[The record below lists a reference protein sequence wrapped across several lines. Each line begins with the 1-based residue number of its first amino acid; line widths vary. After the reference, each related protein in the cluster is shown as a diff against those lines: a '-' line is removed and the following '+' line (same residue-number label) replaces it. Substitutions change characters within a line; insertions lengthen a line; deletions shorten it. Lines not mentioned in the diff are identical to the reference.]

1 MLNWKDHFRITLEL
15 LSILLSMESIGSKLS
30 IKSAKSDF
38 PILYP
43 GLSRTIIWISSK
55 STTYLTQIFWGFIE
69 LFKLPRKSRSHIQ
82 IGFNYTR
89 VLAFPSQYPLNWK
102 RWNFWQNGLKLKKRE
117 RTYTFPCNYVSRE
130 FNPYFDI
137 QTFPETFVKNISSL
151 SDYSLVLDNSW
162 WSCDCSKKNIL
173 SLNLTGLS
181 VTCRVPFKLKG
192 RDFASLAHSDL
203 TCSYPKDPRAGPVQD
218 RLDQIH
224 QIQTLF
230 FLQKHLTSLCVDTF

>member
-1 MLNWKDHFRITLEL
+1 MSISEEL
-15 LSILLSMESIGSKLS
+15 GA
-30 IKSAKSDF
+30 IKFS
-38 PILYP
+38 
-43 GLSRTIIWISSK
+43 
-55 STTYLTQIFWGFIE
+55 
-69 LFKLPRKSRSHIQ
+69 
-82 IGFNYTR
+82 
-89 VLAFPSQYPLNWK
+89 
-102 RWNFWQNGLKLKKRE
+102 QNGLKLKKRE
-117 RTYTFPCNYVSRE
+117 SINPVIVTRKL
-130 FNPYFDI
+130 NPYFDI

-224 QIQTLF
+224 QIQSLF
-230 FLQKHLTSLCVDTF
+230 FFTKTPYVPMRWHFLSLLKKLQTR